1 MKNIVIAIGYLII
14 ALIFDFGIFLLDRI
28 SPSARFAAFVG
39 RRLEGLGDR
48 MSAMQ
53 QKLLKVPE
61 A

>member
-1 MKNIVIAIGYLII
+1 MKNIVIAFGYLII
-14 ALIFDFGIFLLDRI
+14 ALLFDFGIFLLDRI
-28 SPSARFAAFVG
+28 RPSARLAAFVG

-53 QKLLKVPE
+53 QTLLKVPE